1 MLLAIDTVL
10 LDDFGA
16 HFKFYKSMI
25 LQFINY
31 CARIVNNFPSEFFCV
46 FALNNSKVI
55 FKVNKLTVIF
65 SF

>member
-1 MLLAIDTVL
+1 MLLVINIVL
-10 LDDFGA
+10 LDDFGD

-31 CARIVNNFPSEFFCV
+31 CAWIVNNFHSEFVCV

-55 FKVNKLTVIF
+55 FKVYKLTVIF